1 MTMVH
6 LGLVQVDT
14 QQSDFHIQ
22 MPAYLVVTVEEQ
34 LCIHWQKNVREL

>member
-14 QQSDFHIQ
+14 QQSDFQIQ
-22 MPAYLVVTVEEQ
+22 MPAYLVVTVEQ